1 MKINRNNLNK
11 KVKKSS
17 ILKSKVGKNLIK
29 IAIGGTVVLTLFSQ
43 LTNIKPNEITPRE
56 EYTIS
61 QINPDKIEIND
72 DTYSITYSNLEVLDG
87 IVLPEGIIDLDLRSN
102 LLHDISGIKN
112 TDKIEWLD
120 IENNS
125 IDSIDLSKYPSLEN
139 LRIEGNY
146 NLYTED
152 LVKYCESKNIFL
164 DISMNDVNNVE
175 VIKGYLNQLDIA
187 DKSDL
192 EKERIIYKFVLDHME
207 YDKKALK
214 DDNLA
219 YKYNDEVLESAISGK
234 GVCVNYCALF
244 NVMCELSGI
253 NSFEVDGYLKSTF
266 GAGGQHAWNMV
277 EIDGQYLFCD
287 PTNSDNYSGHF
298 FYNIDELFGKN
309 FDSKFNKKDLNSIGV
324 KYQEYSV
331 DNYDYKNHKLSKDD
345 KKYEKEIVAKNS
357 TVLHREESKYN
368 DMLNN
373 YKKSDKFD
381 KMIDKIIEKK
391 NQIVNSIDL
400 TSENA
405 INVYKYLMLSLGVGS
420 AILLGKKSKDKIEK
434 NIKENKIKKEKV
446 KPVRVKKDFL
456 DKIKVAK
463 KQKELEKEQSEIKE
477 KENVVFNNPKIDS
490 KNEPTFENN
499 VDYYNE
505 LKQSIDYMLQVEK
518 SMTNNSFVINKTL
531 DEELEYY
538 LSTMNMSP
546 QERALTSLVRDS
558 ILPYEI
564 PIEKMTQVQRD
575 SLKAQIRL
583 EQNISLCIKE
593 LQEQGYEI
601 NTSIKRA

>member
-29 IAIGGTVVLTLFSQ
+29 IAIGGTVVVTLFSQ

-61 QINPDKIEIND
+61 QVNPDKIEIND

-87 IVLPEGIIDLDLRSN
+87 IVLPEGITDLDLRSN

-112 TDKIEWLD
+112 TDKIERLD

-139 LRIEGNY
+139 LCIEGNY

-152 LVKYCESKNIFL
+152 LVKYCKSKNIFL

-207 YDKKALK
+207 YDEKALK
-214 DDNLA
+214 DYDLA

-234 GVCVNYCALF
+234 GVCANYCALF

-253 NSFEVDGYLKSTF
+253 NSFEVHGYFKSTF
-266 GAGGQHAWNMV
+266 SSGPHAWNMV

-287 PTNSDNYSGHF
+287 PTNSDSYSGYF

-309 FDSKFNKKDLNSIGV
+309 FDSKFNTKDLNSIGV
-324 KYQEYSV
+324 KYQEYSY
-331 DNYDYKNHKLSKDD
+331 DNYDFENQKFSKDD
-345 KKYEKEIVAKNS
+345 KEYEKEIVAKNS
-357 TVLHREESKYN
+357 TVPYREESKYN

-405 INVYKYLMLSLGVGS
+405 INVYKYLILSLGAGS

-463 KQKELEKEQSEIKE
+463 KQKELKKEQSEIKE

-490 KNEPTFENN
+490 KNEPTFENK

-538 LSTMNMSP
+538 LSTMNMLP

-564 PIEKMTQVQRD
+564 SIEKMTQAQRD
-575 SLKAQIRL
+575 SLQAQIRL
-583 EQNISLCIKE
+583 EQNISLCIKK

>member
-17 ILKSKVGKNLIK
+17 ILKSKVGKKLIE

-61 QINPDKIEIND
+61 QVNPDKIEIND

-87 IVLPEGIIDLDLRSN
+87 VVLPNDITDLDLRSN

-164 DISMNDVNNVE
+164 DITMNDVNNVE

-214 DDNLA
+214 NDNLA

-234 GVCVNYCALF
+234 GVCTNYCALF

-266 GAGGQHAWNMV
+266 SGGPHAWNMV

-309 FDSKFNKKDLNSIGV
+309 FDSKFNTKDLNSIGA
-324 KYQEYSV
+324 KYQEYSY
-331 DNYDYKNHKLSKDD
+331 DNYDFENQKFSKDD
-345 KKYEKEIVAKNS
+345 KKNEKEIVAKNS
-357 TVLHREESKYN
+357 TVLNREESKYN

-381 KMIDKIIEKK
+381 KIIDKIIEKK
-391 NQIVNSIDL
+391 NQVVNSIDL

-463 KQKELEKEQSEIKE
+463 KQKELKKEQSEIKE
-477 KENVVFNNPKIDS
+477 KENVVFNNPNIDS
-490 KNEPTFENN
+490 KNEPTIENN
-499 VDYYNE
+499 ADYYNE

-546 QERALTSLVRDS
+546 QERAITSLVRDS

>member
-1 MKINRNNLNK
+1 M
-11 KVKKSS
+11 
-17 ILKSKVGKNLIK
+17 
-29 IAIGGTVVLTLFSQ
+29 
-43 LTNIKPNEITPRE
+43 
-56 EYTIS
+56 
-61 QINPDKIEIND
+61 
-72 DTYSITYSNLEVLDG
+72 
-87 IVLPEGIIDLDLRSN
+87 RSN

-164 DISMNDVNNVE
+164 DITMNDVNNVE

-214 DDNLA
+214 NDNLA

-234 GVCVNYCALF
+234 GVCTNYCALF

-266 GAGGQHAWNMV
+266 SGGPHAWNMV

-309 FDSKFNKKDLNSIGV
+309 FDSKFNTKDLNSIGA
-324 KYQEYSV
+324 KYQEYSY
-331 DNYDYKNHKLSKDD
+331 DNYDFENQKFSKDD
-345 KKYEKEIVAKNS
+345 KKNEKEIVAKNS
-357 TVLHREESKYN
+357 TVLNREESKYN

-381 KMIDKIIEKK
+381 KIIDKIIEKK
-391 NQIVNSIDL
+391 NQVVNSIDL

-463 KQKELEKEQSEIKE
+463 KQKELKKEQSEIKE

-490 KNEPTFENN
+490 KNEPTIENN
-499 VDYYNE
+499 ADYYNE

-546 QERALTSLVRDS
+546 QERAITSLVRDS

>member
-29 IAIGGTVVLTLFSQ
+29 IAIGGTVVVTLFSQ

-61 QINPDKIEIND
+61 QVNTDKIEIND
-72 DTYSITYSNLEVLDG
+72 DIYSITYSNLEVLDG
-87 IVLPEGIIDLDLRSN
+87 IVLPEGITDLDLRSN

-139 LRIEGNY
+139 LCIEGNY

-152 LVKYCESKNIFL
+152 LVKYCKSKNIFL

-192 EKERIIYKFVLDHME
+192 EKERIIYKFVLDHMK

-214 DDNLA
+214 DDDLV

-234 GVCVNYCALF
+234 GVCINYCALF

-266 GAGGQHAWNMV
+266 SGGPHAWNMV

-309 FDSKFNKKDLNSIGV
+309 FDSKFNTKDLNSIGV
-324 KYQEYSV
+324 KYQEYSY
-331 DNYDYKNHKLSKDD
+331 DNYDFENHKLSKDD
-345 KKYEKEIVAKNS
+345 KEYEKEIVAKNS
-357 TVLHREESKYN
+357 TVPYREESKYN

-381 KMIDKIIEKK
+381 NIIDKIIEKK

-405 INVYKYLMLSLGVGS
+405 INVYKYLMLGLGAGS

-463 KQKELEKEQSEIKE
+463 KQKELKKEQSEIKE

-499 VDYYNE
+499 ADYYNE

-538 LSTMNMSP
+538 LSTMNLSP

>member
-17 ILKSKVGKNLIK
+17 ILKSKVGKKLIE

-87 IVLPEGIIDLDLRSN
+87 VVLPNDITDLDLRSN

-207 YDKKALK
+207 YDKTALK

-234 GVCVNYCALF
+234 GVCTNYCALF

-266 GAGGQHAWNMV
+266 SGGPHAWNMV

-309 FDSKFNKKDLNSIGV
+309 FDSKFNTKDLNYIGA
-324 KYQEYSV
+324 KYQEYSY
-331 DNYDYKNHKLSKDD
+331 DNYDFENQKFSKDD
-345 KKYEKEIVAKNS
+345 KKNEKEIVAKNS
-357 TVLHREESKYN
+357 TVLNREESKYN

-381 KMIDKIIEKK
+381 KIIDKIIEKK
-391 NQIVNSIDL
+391 NQVVNSIDL

-463 KQKELEKEQSEIKE
+463 KQKELKKEQSEIKE

-518 SMTNNSFVINKTL
+518 NMTNNSFVINKTL

>member
-17 ILKSKVGKNLIK
+17 ILKSKVGKKLIE

-61 QINPDKIEIND
+61 QVNPDKIEIND

-87 IVLPEGIIDLDLRSN
+87 VVLPNDITDLDLRSN

-234 GVCVNYCALF
+234 GVCTNYCALF

-266 GAGGQHAWNMV
+266 SGGPHAWNMV

-309 FDSKFNKKDLNSIGV
+309 FDSKFNTKDLNSIGA
-324 KYQEYSV
+324 KYQEYSY
-331 DNYDYKNHKLSKDD
+331 DNYDFENQKFSKDD
-345 KKYEKEIVAKNS
+345 KKNEKEIVAKNS
-357 TVLHREESKYN
+357 TVLNREESKYN

-381 KMIDKIIEKK
+381 KIIDKIIEKK
-391 NQIVNSIDL
+391 NQVVNSIDL

-463 KQKELEKEQSEIKE
+463 KQKELKKEQSEIKE

-499 VDYYNE
+499 ADYYNE

-546 QERALTSLVRDS
+546 QERAITSLVRDS

>member
-29 IAIGGTVVLTLFSQ
+29 IAIGGTVVVTLFSQ

-61 QINPDKIEIND
+61 QVNTDKIEIND
-72 DTYSITYSNLEVLDG
+72 DIYSITYSNLEVLDG
-87 IVLPEGIIDLDLRSN
+87 IVLPEGITDLDLRSN

-112 TDKIEWLD
+112 TDKIERLD

-139 LRIEGNY
+139 LCIEGNY

-192 EKERIIYKFVLDHME
+192 EKERIIYKFVLDHMK

-214 DDNLA
+214 DDDLV

-234 GVCVNYCALF
+234 GVCINYCALF

-266 GAGGQHAWNMV
+266 SGGPHAWNMV

-287 PTNSDNYSGHF
+287 PTNSDNYSGYF

-309 FDSKFNKKDLNSIGV
+309 FDSKFNTKDLNSIGV
-324 KYQEYSV
+324 KYQEYSY
-331 DNYDYKNHKLSKDD
+331 DNYDFENHKLSKDD
-345 KKYEKEIVAKNS
+345 KEYEKEIVAKNS
-357 TVLHREESKYN
+357 TVPYREESKYN

-381 KMIDKIIEKK
+381 NIIDKIIEKK

-405 INVYKYLMLSLGVGS
+405 INVYKYLMLGLGAGS

-463 KQKELEKEQSEIKE
+463 KQKELKKEQSEIKE
-477 KENVVFNNPKIDS
+477 KENVVFDNPKIDS
-490 KNEPTFENN
+490 KNEPTFENS

-546 QERALTSLVRDS
+546 QERAITSLVRDS

-564 PIEKMTQVQRD
+564 SIEKMTQAQRD
-575 SLKAQIRL
+575 SLQAQIRL
-583 EQNISLCIKE
+583 EQNISLCIKK

>member
-17 ILKSKVGKNLIK
+17 ILKSKVGKKLIE

-61 QINPDKIEIND
+61 QVNSDKIEIND

-87 IVLPEGIIDLDLRSN
+87 VVLPNDITDLDLRSN

-164 DISMNDVNNVE
+164 DITMNDVNNVE

-234 GVCVNYCALF
+234 GVCTNYCALF
-244 NVMCELSGI
+244 NIMCELSGI

-266 GAGGQHAWNMV
+266 SGGPHAWNMV

-309 FDSKFNKKDLNSIGV
+309 FDSKFNTKDLNSIGA
-324 KYQEYSV
+324 KYQEYSY
-331 DNYDYKNHKLSKDD
+331 DNYDFENQKFSKDD
-345 KKYEKEIVAKNS
+345 KKNEKEIVAKNS
-357 TVLHREESKYN
+357 TVLNREESKYN

-381 KMIDKIIEKK
+381 KIIDKIIEKK
-391 NQIVNSIDL
+391 NQVVNSIDL

-463 KQKELEKEQSEIKE
+463 KQKELKKEQSEIKE

-499 VDYYNE
+499 ADYYNE

-546 QERALTSLVRDS
+546 QERAITSLVRDS

>member
-17 ILKSKVGKNLIK
+17 ILKSKVGKKLIE

-61 QINPDKIEIND
+61 QVNPDKIEIND

-87 IVLPEGIIDLDLRSN
+87 VVLPNDITDLDLRSN

-164 DISMNDVNNVE
+164 DITMNDVNNVE

-234 GVCVNYCALF
+234 GVCTNYCALF
-244 NVMCELSGI
+244 NIMCELSGI

-266 GAGGQHAWNMV
+266 SGGPHAWNMV

-309 FDSKFNKKDLNSIGV
+309 FDSKFNTKDLNSIGA
-324 KYQEYSV
+324 KYQEYSY
-331 DNYDYKNHKLSKDD
+331 DNYDFENQKFSKDD
-345 KKYEKEIVAKNS
+345 KKNEKEIVAKNS
-357 TVLHREESKYN
+357 TVLNREESKYN

-381 KMIDKIIEKK
+381 KIIDKIIEKK
-391 NQIVNSIDL
+391 NQVVNSIDL

-463 KQKELEKEQSEIKE
+463 KQKELKKEQSEIKE

-499 VDYYNE
+499 ADYYNE

-546 QERALTSLVRDS
+546 QERAITSLVRDS

>member
-17 ILKSKVGKNLIK
+17 ILKSKVGKKLIE

-61 QINPDKIEIND
+61 QVNPDKIEIND

-87 IVLPEGIIDLDLRSN
+87 VVLPNDITDLDLRSN

-164 DISMNDVNNVE
+164 DITMNDVNNVE

-214 DDNLA
+214 NDNLA

-234 GVCVNYCALF
+234 GVCTNYCALF

-266 GAGGQHAWNMV
+266 SGGPHAWNMV

-309 FDSKFNKKDLNSIGV
+309 FDSKFNTKDLNSIGA
-324 KYQEYSV
+324 KYQEYSY
-331 DNYDYKNHKLSKDD
+331 DNYDFENQKFSKDD
-345 KKYEKEIVAKNS
+345 KKNEKEIVTKNS
-357 TVLHREESKYN
+357 TVLNREESKYN

-381 KMIDKIIEKK
+381 KIIDKIIEKK
-391 NQIVNSIDL
+391 NQVVNSIDL

-463 KQKELEKEQSEIKE
+463 KQKELKKEQSEIKE

-490 KNEPTFENN
+490 KNEPTIENN
-499 VDYYNE
+499 ADYYNE

-546 QERALTSLVRDS
+546 QERAITSLVRDS

>member
-17 ILKSKVGKNLIK
+17 ILKSKVGKKLIE

-61 QINPDKIEIND
+61 QVNPDKIEIND

-87 IVLPEGIIDLDLRSN
+87 VVLPNDITDLDLRSN

-164 DISMNDVNNVE
+164 DITMNDVNNVE

-214 DDNLA
+214 NDNLA

-234 GVCVNYCALF
+234 GVCTNYCALF

-266 GAGGQHAWNMV
+266 SGGPHAWNMV

-309 FDSKFNKKDLNSIGV
+309 FDSKFNTKDLNSIGA
-324 KYQEYSV
+324 KYQEYSY
-331 DNYDYKNHKLSKDD
+331 DNYDFENQKFSKDD
-345 KKYEKEIVAKNS
+345 KKNEKEIVAKNS
-357 TVLHREESKYN
+357 TVLNREESKYN

-381 KMIDKIIEKK
+381 KIIDKIIEKK
-391 NQIVNSIDL
+391 NQVVNSIDL

-463 KQKELEKEQSEIKE
+463 KQKELKKEQSEIKE

-499 VDYYNE
+499 ADYYNE
-505 LKQSIDYMLQVEK
+505 LKQSIDYMLQIEK

-546 QERALTSLVRDS
+546 QERAITSLVRDS

>member
-17 ILKSKVGKNLIK
+17 ILKSKVGKKLIE

-61 QINPDKIEIND
+61 QVNPDKIEIND

-87 IVLPEGIIDLDLRSN
+87 VVLPNDITDLDLRSN

-164 DISMNDVNNVE
+164 DITMNDVNNVE

-187 DKSDL
+187 DKSYL

-214 DDNLA
+214 NDNLA

-234 GVCVNYCALF
+234 GVCTNYCALF

-266 GAGGQHAWNMV
+266 SGGSHAWNMV

-309 FDSKFNKKDLNSIGV
+309 FDSKFNTKDLNSIGA
-324 KYQEYSV
+324 KYQEYSY
-331 DNYDYKNHKLSKDD
+331 DNYDFENQKFSKDD
-345 KKYEKEIVAKNS
+345 KKNEKEIVAKNS
-357 TVLHREESKYN
+357 TVLNREESKYN

-381 KMIDKIIEKK
+381 KIIDKIIEKK
-391 NQIVNSIDL
+391 NQVVNSIDL

-463 KQKELEKEQSEIKE
+463 KQKELKKEQSEIKE

-490 KNEPTFENN
+490 KNEPTIENN
-499 VDYYNE
+499 ADYYNE

-546 QERALTSLVRDS
+546 QERAITSLVRDS

>member
-17 ILKSKVGKNLIK
+17 ILKSKVGKKLIE

-61 QINPDKIEIND
+61 QVNPDKIEIND

-87 IVLPEGIIDLDLRSN
+87 VVLPNDITDLDLRSN

-164 DISMNDVNNVE
+164 DITMNDVNNVE

-214 DDNLA
+214 NDNLA

-234 GVCVNYCALF
+234 GVCTNYCALF

-266 GAGGQHAWNMV
+266 SGGPHAWNMV

-309 FDSKFNKKDLNSIGV
+309 FDSKFNTKDLNSIGA
-324 KYQEYSV
+324 KYQEYSY
-331 DNYDYKNHKLSKDD
+331 DNYDFENQKFSKDD
-345 KKYEKEIVAKNS
+345 KKNEKEIVAKNS
-357 TVLHREESKYN
+357 TVLNREESKYN

-381 KMIDKIIEKK
+381 KIIDKIIEKK
-391 NQIVNSIDL
+391 NQVVNSIDL

-463 KQKELEKEQSEIKE
+463 KQKELKKEQSEIKE

-490 KNEPTFENN
+490 KNEPTIENN
-499 VDYYNE
+499 ADYYNE

-546 QERALTSLVRDS
+546 QERAITSLVRDS

>member
-17 ILKSKVGKNLIK
+17 ILKSKVGKNLIE

-87 IVLPEGIIDLDLRSN
+87 VVLPNDITDLDLRSN

-309 FDSKFNKKDLNSIGV
+309 FDSKFNTKDLNSIGA
-324 KYQEYSV
+324 KYQEYSY
-331 DNYDYKNHKLSKDD
+331 DNYDFANQKFSKDD
-345 KKYEKEIVAKNS
+345 KKNEKEIVAENS
-357 TVLHREESKYN
+357 TVLNREESKYN

-381 KMIDKIIEKK
+381 KIIDKIIEKK

-446 KPVRVKKDFL
+446 KPVRVKKNFL

-463 KQKELEKEQSEIKE
+463 KQKELKKEQSEIKE

-499 VDYYNE
+499 ADYYNE
-505 LKQSIDYMLQVEK
+505 LKQSIDYMLQIEK

-546 QERALTSLVRDS
+546 QERAITSLVRDS

>member
-17 ILKSKVGKNLIK
+17 ILKSKVGKNLIE

-43 LTNIKPNEITPRE
+43 LTNIKPNEITQRE

-87 IVLPEGIIDLDLRSN
+87 VVLPNDITDLDLRSN

-357 TVLHREESKYN
+357 TVLHREESKYT

-463 KQKELEKEQSEIKE
+463 KQKELKKEQSEIKE

>member
-17 ILKSKVGKNLIK
+17 ILKSKVGKKLIE

-61 QINPDKIEIND
+61 QVNSDKIEIND

-87 IVLPEGIIDLDLRSN
+87 VVLPNDITDLDLRSN

-164 DISMNDVNNVE
+164 DITMNDVNNVE

-214 DDNLA
+214 NDNLA

-234 GVCVNYCALF
+234 GVCTNYCALF

-266 GAGGQHAWNMV
+266 SGGPHAWNMV

-309 FDSKFNKKDLNSIGV
+309 FDSKFNTKDLNSIGA
-324 KYQEYSV
+324 KYQEYSY
-331 DNYDYKNHKLSKDD
+331 DNYDFENQKFSKDD
-345 KKYEKEIVAKNS
+345 KKNEKEIVAKNS
-357 TVLHREESKYN
+357 TVLNREESKYN

-381 KMIDKIIEKK
+381 KIIDKIIEKK
-391 NQIVNSIDL
+391 NQVVNSIDL

-434 NIKENKIKKEKV
+434 NIKENKIKKDKV

-463 KQKELEKEQSEIKE
+463 KQKELKKEQSEIKE

-490 KNEPTFENN
+490 KNEPTIENN
-499 VDYYNE
+499 ADYYNE

-546 QERALTSLVRDS
+546 QERAITSLVRDS
-558 ILPYEI
+558 ILLYEI

>member
-17 ILKSKVGKNLIK
+17 ILKSKVGKKLIE

-61 QINPDKIEIND
+61 QVNPDKIEIND

-87 IVLPEGIIDLDLRSN
+87 VVLPNDITDLDLRSN

-164 DISMNDVNNVE
+164 DITMNDVINVE

-214 DDNLA
+214 NDNLA

-234 GVCVNYCALF
+234 GVCTNYCALF

-266 GAGGQHAWNMV
+266 SGGPHAWNMV

-309 FDSKFNKKDLNSIGV
+309 FDSKFNTKDLNSIGA
-324 KYQEYSV
+324 KYQEYSY
-331 DNYDYKNHKLSKDD
+331 DNYDFENQKFSKDD
-345 KKYEKEIVAKNS
+345 KKNEKEIVAKNS
-357 TVLHREESKYN
+357 TVLNREESKYN

-381 KMIDKIIEKK
+381 KIIDKIIEKK
-391 NQIVNSIDL
+391 NQVVNSIDL

-463 KQKELEKEQSEIKE
+463 KQKELKKEQSEIKE

-490 KNEPTFENN
+490 KNEPTIENN
-499 VDYYNE
+499 ADYYNE

-546 QERALTSLVRDS
+546 QERAITSLVRDS

>member
-17 ILKSKVGKNLIK
+17 ILKSKVGKKLIE

-61 QINPDKIEIND
+61 QVNPDKIEIND

-87 IVLPEGIIDLDLRSN
+87 VVLPNDITDLDLRSN

-164 DISMNDVNNVE
+164 DITMNDVNNVE

-234 GVCVNYCALF
+234 GVCTNYCALF

-266 GAGGQHAWNMV
+266 SGGPHAWNMV

-298 FYNIDELFGKN
+298 FYNIDELFGQN
-309 FDSKFNKKDLNSIGV
+309 FDSKFNTKDLNSIGA
-324 KYQEYSV
+324 KYQEYSY
-331 DNYDYKNHKLSKDD
+331 DNYDFENQKFSKDD
-345 KKYEKEIVAKNS
+345 KKNEKEIVAKNS
-357 TVLHREESKYN
+357 TVLNREESKYN

-381 KMIDKIIEKK
+381 KIIDKIIEKK
-391 NQIVNSIDL
+391 NQVVNSIDL

-463 KQKELEKEQSEIKE
+463 KQKELKKEQSEIKE

-499 VDYYNE
+499 ADYYNE

-546 QERALTSLVRDS
+546 QERAITSLVRDS

>member
-17 ILKSKVGKNLIK
+17 ILKSKVGKNLIE

-61 QINPDKIEIND
+61 QVNPDKIEIND

-87 IVLPEGIIDLDLRSN
+87 VVLPNDITDLDLRSN

-214 DDNLA
+214 NDNLA

-234 GVCVNYCALF
+234 GVCTNYCALF

-266 GAGGQHAWNMV
+266 SGGPHAWNMV

-309 FDSKFNKKDLNSIGV
+309 FDSKFNTKDLNSIGA
-324 KYQEYSV
+324 KYQEYSY
-331 DNYDYKNHKLSKDD
+331 DNYDFENQKFSKDD
-345 KKYEKEIVAKNS
+345 KKNEKEIVAKNS
-357 TVLHREESKYN
+357 TVLNREESKYN

-381 KMIDKIIEKK
+381 KIIDKIIEKK
-391 NQIVNSIDL
+391 NQVVNSIDL

-463 KQKELEKEQSEIKE
+463 KQKELKKEQSEIKE

-490 KNEPTFENN
+490 KNEPTIENN
-499 VDYYNE
+499 ADYYNE

-546 QERALTSLVRDS
+546 QERAITSLVRDS

>member
-17 ILKSKVGKNLIK
+17 ILKSKVGKKLIE

-61 QINPDKIEIND
+61 QVNPDKIEIND

-87 IVLPEGIIDLDLRSN
+87 VVLPNDITDLDLRSN

-164 DISMNDVNNVE
+164 DITMNDVNNVE

-234 GVCVNYCALF
+234 GVCTNYCALF

-266 GAGGQHAWNMV
+266 SGGPHAWNMV

-309 FDSKFNKKDLNSIGV
+309 FDSKFNTKDLNSIGA
-324 KYQEYSV
+324 KYQEYSY
-331 DNYDYKNHKLSKDD
+331 DNYDFENQKFSKDD
-345 KKYEKEIVAKNS
+345 KKNEKEIVAKNS
-357 TVLHREESKYN
+357 TVLNREESKYN

-381 KMIDKIIEKK
+381 KIIDKIIEKK
-391 NQIVNSIDL
+391 NQVVNSIDL

-463 KQKELEKEQSEIKE
+463 KQKELKKEQSEIKE

-499 VDYYNE
+499 ADYYNE

-546 QERALTSLVRDS
+546 QERAITSLVRDS

>member
-17 ILKSKVGKNLIK
+17 ILKSKVGKKLIE

-61 QINPDKIEIND
+61 QVNPDKIEIND

-87 IVLPEGIIDLDLRSN
+87 VVLPNDITDLDLRSN

-164 DISMNDVNNVE
+164 DITMNDVNNVE

-234 GVCVNYCALF
+234 GVCTNYCALF

-266 GAGGQHAWNMV
+266 SGGPHAWNMV

-309 FDSKFNKKDLNSIGV
+309 FDSKFNTKDLNSIGA
-324 KYQEYSV
+324 KYQEYSY
-331 DNYDYKNHKLSKDD
+331 DNYDFENQKFSKDD
-345 KKYEKEIVAKNS
+345 KKNEKEIVAKNS
-357 TVLHREESKYN
+357 TVLNREESKYN

-381 KMIDKIIEKK
+381 KIIDKIIEKK
-391 NQIVNSIDL
+391 NQVVNSIDL

-463 KQKELEKEQSEIKE
+463 KQKELKKEQSEIKE

-490 KNEPTFENN
+490 KNEPTIENN
-499 VDYYNE
+499 ADYYNE

-546 QERALTSLVRDS
+546 QERAITSLVRDS

>member
-17 ILKSKVGKNLIK
+17 ILKSKVGKKLIE

-61 QINPDKIEIND
+61 QVNPDKIEIND

-87 IVLPEGIIDLDLRSN
+87 VVLPNDITDLDLRSN

-234 GVCVNYCALF
+234 GVCTNYCALF

-266 GAGGQHAWNMV
+266 SGGPHAWNMV

-309 FDSKFNKKDLNSIGV
+309 FDSKFNTKDLNSIGA
-324 KYQEYSV
+324 KYQEYSY
-331 DNYDYKNHKLSKDD
+331 DNCDFENQKFSKDD
-345 KKYEKEIVAKNS
+345 KKNEKEIVAKNS
-357 TVLHREESKYN
+357 TVLNREESKYN

-381 KMIDKIIEKK
+381 KIIDKIIEKK
-391 NQIVNSIDL
+391 NQVVNSIDL

-463 KQKELEKEQSEIKE
+463 KQKELKKEQSEIKE

-499 VDYYNE
+499 ADYYNE

-518 SMTNNSFVINKTL
+518 SMTNNSFIINKTL

>member
-29 IAIGGTVVLTLFSQ
+29 IAIGGTVVVTLFSQ

-61 QINPDKIEIND
+61 QVNPDKIEIND

-87 IVLPEGIIDLDLRSN
+87 VVLPNDITDLDLRSN

-164 DISMNDVNNVE
+164 DITMNDVNNVE

-214 DDNLA
+214 NDNLA

-234 GVCVNYCALF
+234 GVCTNYCALF

-266 GAGGQHAWNMV
+266 SGGPHAWNMV

-309 FDSKFNKKDLNSIGV
+309 FDSKFNTKDLNSIGA
-324 KYQEYSV
+324 KYQEYSY
-331 DNYDYKNHKLSKDD
+331 DNYDFENQKFSKDD
-345 KKYEKEIVAKNS
+345 KKNEKEIVAKNS
-357 TVLHREESKYN
+357 TVLNREESKYN

-381 KMIDKIIEKK
+381 KIIDKIIEKK
-391 NQIVNSIDL
+391 NQVVNSIDL

-463 KQKELEKEQSEIKE
+463 KQKELKKEQSEIKE

-499 VDYYNE
+499 ADYYNE
-505 LKQSIDYMLQVEK
+505 LKQSIDYMLQIEK

-546 QERALTSLVRDS
+546 QERAITSLVRDS

>member
-17 ILKSKVGKNLIK
+17 ILKSKVGKKLIE

-61 QINPDKIEIND
+61 QVNPDKIEIND

-87 IVLPEGIIDLDLRSN
+87 VVLPNDITDLDLRSN

-214 DDNLA
+214 NDNLA

-234 GVCVNYCALF
+234 GVCTNYCALF

-266 GAGGQHAWNMV
+266 SGGPHAWNMV

-309 FDSKFNKKDLNSIGV
+309 FDSKFNTKDLNSIGA
-324 KYQEYSV
+324 KYQEYSY
-331 DNYDYKNHKLSKDD
+331 DNYDFENQKFSKDD
-345 KKYEKEIVAKNS
+345 KKNEKEIVAKNS
-357 TVLHREESKYN
+357 TVLNREESKYN

-381 KMIDKIIEKK
+381 KIIDKIIEKK
-391 NQIVNSIDL
+391 NQVVNSIDL

-463 KQKELEKEQSEIKE
+463 KQKELKKEQSEIKE

>member
-1 MKINRNNLNK
+1 MEKLAYSIHLGSDKNRKSSSKNLAKQNASGTTSMSNNAIQNATTLSRVDKHNYRKYDDRQDEIVIVRGTTSLYNDIKKLYKTEFEEVRLEYNEKQKRDDRKINDYFSNISNDKKHDLACEIIIELVDKKYWDTKNMNFKKKMTEVYKKQVEDLELLVPNFKVASAIIHYDETSPHMHIVGVPIKYKNK
-11 KVKKSS
+11 NGMEKQ
-17 ILKSKVGKNLIK
+17 VGKSDVFTKLSLIK
-29 IAIGGTVVLTLFSQ
+29 LQDEMRTLC
-43 LTNIKPNEITPRE
+43 IE
-56 EYTIS
+56 E
-61 QINPDKIEIND
+61 
-72 DTYSITYSNLEVLDG
+72 
-87 IVLPEGIIDLDLRSN
+87 
-102 LLHDISGIKN
+102 
-112 TDKIEWLD
+112 
-120 IENNS
+120 
-125 IDSIDLSKYPSLEN
+125 
-139 LRIEGNY
+139 
-146 NLYTED
+146 
-152 LVKYCESKNIFL
+152 
-164 DISMNDVNNVE
+164 
-175 VIKGYLNQLDIA
+175 
-187 DKSDL
+187 
-192 EKERIIYKFVLDHME
+192 
-207 YDKKALK
+207 
-214 DDNLA
+214 
-219 YKYNDEVLESAISGK
+219 
-234 GVCVNYCALF
+234 
-244 NVMCELSGI
+244 
-253 NSFEVDGYLKSTF
+253 
-266 GAGGQHAWNMV
+266 
-277 EIDGQYLFCD
+277 
-287 PTNSDNYSGHF
+287 
-298 FYNIDELFGKN
+298 
-309 FDSKFNKKDLNSIGV
+309 FNKKDLNSIGV

-463 KQKELEKEQSEIKE
+463 KQKELKKEQSEIKE

>member
-1 MKINRNNLNK
+1 
-11 KVKKSS
+11 
-17 ILKSKVGKNLIK
+17 
-29 IAIGGTVVLTLFSQ
+29 
-43 LTNIKPNEITPRE
+43 
-56 EYTIS
+56 
-61 QINPDKIEIND
+61 
-72 DTYSITYSNLEVLDG
+72 
-87 IVLPEGIIDLDLRSN
+87 
-102 LLHDISGIKN
+102 
-112 TDKIEWLD
+112 
-120 IENNS
+120 
-125 IDSIDLSKYPSLEN
+125 
-139 LRIEGNY
+139 
-146 NLYTED
+146 
-152 LVKYCESKNIFL
+152 
-164 DISMNDVNNVE
+164 
-175 VIKGYLNQLDIA
+175 
-187 DKSDL
+187 
-192 EKERIIYKFVLDHME
+192 
-207 YDKKALK
+207 
-214 DDNLA
+214 
-219 YKYNDEVLESAISGK
+219 
-234 GVCVNYCALF
+234 
-244 NVMCELSGI
+244 
-253 NSFEVDGYLKSTF
+253 
-266 GAGGQHAWNMV
+266 
-277 EIDGQYLFCD
+277 
-287 PTNSDNYSGHF
+287 
-298 FYNIDELFGKN
+298 
-309 FDSKFNKKDLNSIGV
+309 
-324 KYQEYSV
+324 
-331 DNYDYKNHKLSKDD
+331 
-345 KKYEKEIVAKNS
+345 
-357 TVLHREESKYN
+357 
-368 DMLNN
+368 MLNN

-463 KQKELEKEQSEIKE
+463 KQKELKKEQSEIKE

>member
-29 IAIGGTVVLTLFSQ
+29 IAIGGTVVVTLFSQ

-61 QINPDKIEIND
+61 QVNPDKIEIND

-87 IVLPEGIIDLDLRSN
+87 VVLPNDITDLDLRSN

-164 DISMNDVNNVE
+164 DITMNDVNNVE

-234 GVCVNYCALF
+234 GVCTNYCALF
-244 NVMCELSGI
+244 NIMCELSGI

-266 GAGGQHAWNMV
+266 SGGPHAWNMV

-309 FDSKFNKKDLNSIGV
+309 FDSKFNTKDLNSIGV
-324 KYQEYSV
+324 KYQEYSY
-331 DNYDYKNHKLSKDD
+331 DNYDFENQKFSKDD
-345 KKYEKEIVAKNS
+345 KKNEKEIVAKNS
-357 TVLHREESKYN
+357 TVLNREESKYN

-381 KMIDKIIEKK
+381 KIIDKIIEKK
-391 NQIVNSIDL
+391 NQVVNSIDL

-463 KQKELEKEQSEIKE
+463 KQKELKKEQSEIKE

-499 VDYYNE
+499 ADYYNE

-546 QERALTSLVRDS
+546 QERAITSLVRDS

-564 PIEKMTQVQRD
+564 PIEKMTQAQRD
-575 SLKAQIRL
+575 SLQAQIRL
-583 EQNISLCIKE
+583 EQNISLCIKK

>member
-17 ILKSKVGKNLIK
+17 ILKSKVGKNLIE

-87 IVLPEGIIDLDLRSN
+87 VVLPNDITDLDLRSN

-244 NVMCELSGI
+244 NVMCDLSGI

-309 FDSKFNKKDLNSIGV
+309 FDSKFNTKDLNSIGA
-324 KYQEYSV
+324 KYQEYSY
-331 DNYDYKNHKLSKDD
+331 DNYDFANQKFSKDD
-345 KKYEKEIVAKNS
+345 KKNEKEIVAENS
-357 TVLHREESKYN
+357 TVLNREESKYN

-463 KQKELEKEQSEIKE
+463 KQKELKKEQSEIKE

>member
-17 ILKSKVGKNLIK
+17 ILKSKVGKKLIE

-61 QINPDKIEIND
+61 QVNPDKIEIND

-87 IVLPEGIIDLDLRSN
+87 VVLPNDITDLDLRSN

-164 DISMNDVNNVE
+164 DITMNDVNNVE

-192 EKERIIYKFVLDHME
+192 EKERTIYKFVLDHME

-214 DDNLA
+214 NDNLA

-234 GVCVNYCALF
+234 GVCTNYCALF

-266 GAGGQHAWNMV
+266 SGGPHAWNMV

-309 FDSKFNKKDLNSIGV
+309 FDSKFNTKDLNSIGA
-324 KYQEYSV
+324 KYQEYSY
-331 DNYDYKNHKLSKDD
+331 DNYDFENQKFSKDD
-345 KKYEKEIVAKNS
+345 KKNEKEIVAKNS
-357 TVLHREESKYN
+357 TVLNREESKYN

-381 KMIDKIIEKK
+381 KIIDKIIEKK
-391 NQIVNSIDL
+391 NQVVNSIDL

-463 KQKELEKEQSEIKE
+463 KQKELKKEQSEIKE

-490 KNEPTFENN
+490 KNEPTIENN
-499 VDYYNE
+499 ADYYNE

-546 QERALTSLVRDS
+546 QERAITSLVRDS